1 MPFSIPHEVAESS
14 DSRTPSHAEDAVC
27 GMLEFQQNR
36 FSHRTRF
43 VFGER
48 ELSYLLSSE
57 LGRRVLRVP
66 YQEIGRER
74 SHLTMRH
81 GWLRDL
87 GLLCIALGMIF
98 TAIEALGGWHF
109 FQWIWML
116 WGFALLLGYRASAVH
131 YLRLQTPQGEIL
143 IIEDAQTNHILDALA
158 ERRAAYFKRTFDYA
172 PLGASPEQLRARFE
186 WLYREGALDDDELRE
201 RLRRARLEEI
211 RRAHP

>member
-1 MPFSIPHEVAESS
+1 MPLSKPPEVSESP
-14 DSRTPSHAEDAVC
+14 DSHAPPGADEPVC
-27 GMLEFQQNR
+27 GMLEFQQSR

-66 YQEIGRER
+66 YQEVGRER
-74 SHLTMRH
+74 GHLTMRH

-109 FQWIWML
+109 FQWVWML

-131 YLRLQTPQGEIL
+131 YIRLQTPQGELL
-143 IIEDAQTNHILDALA
+143 IIEDEHANHILDALA
-158 ERRAAYFKRTFDYA
+158 ERRAAYFKRTFDYS

-186 WLYREGALDDDELRE
+186 WLHREGALDDDELRE
-201 RLRRARLEEI
+201 RLRRARIEAI
-211 RRAHP
+211 RRAT